1 MAARRDP
8 GSRRARPDAGF
19 KDFLLEQLEGMGELR
34 ALAMFGG
41 WGLYCDEVFF
51 GIIWGGRLYFRT
63 SEGTRERYEAFGMK
77 PFRPNPRQ
85 RLRAYYEVPA
95 DVQDDAA
102 ELERWAQ
109 DAVRAAPGR
118 LKKGGSAAS
127 E

>member
-8 GSRRARPDAGF
+8 GPRRARRDASF
-19 KDFLLEQLEGMGELR
+19 KDFVLEQLEGLGETR

-51 GIIWGGRLYFRT
+51 GIVAGGRLYFRT
-63 SEGTRERYEAFGMK
+63 SEGTRVRYEALGMQ

-95 DVQDDAA
+95 DVLDDPA

-109 DAVRAAPGR
+109 DAVRCAPGR
-118 LKKGGSAAS
+118 
-127 E
+127 